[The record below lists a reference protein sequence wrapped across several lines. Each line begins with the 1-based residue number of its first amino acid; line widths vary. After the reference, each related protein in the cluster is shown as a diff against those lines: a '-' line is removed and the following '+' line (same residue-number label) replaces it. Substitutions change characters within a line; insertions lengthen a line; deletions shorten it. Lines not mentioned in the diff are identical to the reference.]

1 MVLSRRHL
9 LAGASLV
16 TGSGLLLSPRR
27 AMAQAKPGES
37 KAPEPP
43 AKVDVAELMKPG
55 PLPDQAI
62 GDANAPVTIV
72 EYASM
77 TCSHCAH
84 FHTETYPELKKRYVE
99 TGKVRYILREFPFD
113 PVAAGASMLSR
124 CAGEDKSLALAE
136 ELFKTQK
143 DWAFVQNAAAG
154 LFAIV
159 SKHGFDKVKFEGC
172 LRDQKLLDAINA
184 IRERGMNAFGVNSTP
199 TFFINGERAVGSM
212 SIQELAAKIDPLL
225 PK

>member
-9 LAGASLV
+9 LGTSLLGGA
-16 TGSGLLLSPRR
+16 GLLLPARI
-27 AMAQAKPGES
+27 ALAQAKPEEP
-37 KAPEPP
+37 KAEPR
-43 AKVDVAELMKPG
+43 VDVNELMKPG
-55 PLPDQAI
+55 PLPEQSI
-62 GDANAPVTIV
+62 GEANAPVTIV

-77 TCSHCAH
+77 TCSHCAS
-84 FHTETYPELKKRYVE
+84 FHTGTYPELKKRYIE

-124 CAGEDKSLALAE
+124 CAGEDKSLSLAE

-143 DWAFVQNAAAG
+143 EWAFTQNAAAG
-154 LFAIV
+154 LFALV
-159 SKHGFDKVKFEGC
+159 SKHGFDKAKFETC
-172 LRDQKLLDAINA
+172 LRDQKLLDGINA

-199 TFFINGERAVGSM
+199 TFFINGERAVGAM
-212 SIQELAAKIDPLL
+212 SIDELAAKIDPLL